1 MLAPVVVLGAILI
14 GVVTPTEAAALA
26 VLYSL
31 VVGLFVYR
39 ELKWRDLPRILRQ
52 SAVATGVVMI
62 IVGASGIM
70 GSEIAN
76 LRVGEQVLEGLL
88 SISREPW
95 VILLFVNALF
105 LILGCLLDPLA
116 VIIVFVPVFLP
127 LVKAVGIDLVHFGL
141 IVVLNVTIGLLTP
154 PVGYLL
160 FISAALA
167 DVPIEAVVREVI
179 PFLVALL
186 LVLAICTYWP
196 AMVLWVPRMLFG
208 R

>member
-1 MLAPVVVLGAILI
+1 
-14 GVVTPTEAAALA
+14 
-26 VLYSL
+26 
-31 VVGLFVYR
+31 
-39 ELKWRDLPRILRQ
+39 
-52 SAVATGVVMI
+52 MI

-70 GSEIAN
+70 GWEIAN

-95 VILLFVNALF
+95 VILLFVNVLF

-116 VIIVFVPVFLP
+116 IIIVFVPVFLP

-141 IVVLNVTIGLLTP
+141 VVVLNVTIGLLTP

-167 DVPIEAVVREVI
+167 DVPIEAVVREVM

-196 AMVLWVPRMLFG
+196 AMVLWVPRMVFG
-208 R
+208 G